1 MELRFILPVFCF
13 IFSISFS
20 QDYFPGGVSG
30 AESWYIVDY
39 EEIEAESLRNHSAAH
54 IEIKH
59 CYNEFIHEKTLFNF
73 NPSMRVEGIF
83 LIQCQDGKN

>member
-1 MELRFILPVFCF
+1 MKSRFILPVFCF

-20 QDYFPGGVSG
+20 QDYFPEGVSD

-54 IEIKH
+54 IDIKRCYPEFYYEKTFIKH
-59 CYNEFIHEKTLFNF
+59 W
-73 NPSMRVEGIF
+73 
-83 LIQCQDGKN
+83 Q